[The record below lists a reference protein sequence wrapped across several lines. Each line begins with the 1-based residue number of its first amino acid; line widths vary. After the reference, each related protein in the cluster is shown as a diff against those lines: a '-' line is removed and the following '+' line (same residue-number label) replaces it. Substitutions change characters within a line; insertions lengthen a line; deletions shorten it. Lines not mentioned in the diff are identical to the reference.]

1 MGVKGVDISEDIR
14 ELLPTGEPRSSG
26 RVDYA
31 AWRPGGSRTGEGGV
45 PEKLYLYG
53 RIG

>member
-14 ELLPTGEPRSSG
+14 ELLPTEEPCSAGRS
-26 RVDYA
+26 DYA
-31 AWRPGGSRTGEGGV
+31 SGEAGGSRTGEGVG